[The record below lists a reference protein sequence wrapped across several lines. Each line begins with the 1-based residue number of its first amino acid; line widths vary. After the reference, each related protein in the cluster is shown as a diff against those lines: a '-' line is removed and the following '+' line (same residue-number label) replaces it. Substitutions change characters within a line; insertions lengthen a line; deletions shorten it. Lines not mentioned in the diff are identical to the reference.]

1 MKFKLIIALVDVDQ
15 TDAALEAARAGGA
28 TGSTD
33 ITSARGEGL
42 KPAKTFLGL
51 DLEGTRDMVL
61 LLVEEHLSR
70 DILEHVAKACHFDD
84 SPGSG
89 IAFQLDIEDAVGL
102 TSQISTISSEIE
114 DQI

>member
-1 MKFKLIIALVDVDQ
+1 
-15 TDAALEAARAGGA
+15 
-28 TGSTD
+28 
-33 ITSARGEGL
+33 
-42 KPAKTFLGL
+42 
-51 DLEGTRDMVL
+51 MVL

>member
-1 MKFKLIIALVDVDQ
+1 MKFKLIIALVSDEQ
-15 TDAALEAARAGGA
+15 TDALLDNVRAAGA
-28 TGSTD
+28 TGCTV
-33 ITSARGEGL
+33 ITSGRGEGL

-51 DLEGTRDMVL
+51 DLESHRDMVL

-70 DILEHVAKACHFDD
+70 GILEGIAGCCGFDD
-84 SPGSG
+84 TPGSG

-102 TSQISTISSEIE
+102 TSQIGVISSEIE